1 MNPISR
7 INPHILSCAI
17 AATLG
22 VAAFTAPPPAHAIV
36 VHDPVQTTKSIIDRL
51 REHKNSLLAQTTR
64 LKQYTQMLKD
74 YQEMVRQGLSLGD
87 EVFDMVQSP
96 IAELID
102 IYHDS
107 RETIRSLGNIDK
119 EFRQRYKGYGDYM
132 QEMLGGTSPYNMS
145 NSHAR
150 FSNVG
155 SRPVL
160 EKVGEGEQK
169 KSFIEEWHE
178 STLDTVSRALTGAGI
193 PTSAFDTDKEMLNK
207 VMERSS
213 NAQGRMQALQAGN
226 EISSMMAQQ
235 LGRLNILV
243 GELINFQGKMA
254 AQHNERTTMAAI
266 KHQVTQG
273 APPKR
278 TRIRGFRAN

>member
-1 MNPISR
+1 MKLISR
-7 INPHILSCAI
+7 INPHILSCTI

-22 VAAFTAPPPAHAIV
+22 VAALTAPPPVHAMTV
-36 VHDPVQTTKSIIDRL
+36 FDPVQTAKSVIDRL
-51 REHKNSLLAQTTR
+51 REHKTSLLAQTTR
-64 LKQYTQMLKD
+64 MKQYTQMLKD
-74 YQEMVRQGLSLGD
+74 YQEMARQGLSLGD

-96 IAELID
+96 IAEMID

-132 QEMLGGTSPYNMS
+132 QQMLGGTSPYNMS

-155 SRPVL
+155 SRPVM
-160 EKVGEGEQK
+160 EKEGE

-207 VMERSS
+207 IMQRSS
-213 NAQGRMQALQAGN
+213 NAEGRLQAIQAGN

-243 GELINFQGKMA
+243 GELITFQGKMA
-254 AQHNERTTMAAI
+254 AQENERTTIAAI
-266 KHQVTQG
+266 KHQITQG

-278 TRIRGFRAN
+278 TRISGFRAN